1 MDKVHAWHEN
11 PSKINSVIDLTF
23 SESDDELQPTR
34 PQQQHRPVQRRRAPR
49 ILDSD
54 DDSDEDNRSGRNGSV
69 ESARLHPTSAGQTSA
84 EEDARGVKA
93 GKAAA
98 NQAQPREMSD
108 NTEGE
113 DLGEPD
119 TEEHDEDELEQ
130 SKDSFVVPS
139 EEMQHE
145 RSRNSSVVLDDKD
158 DKKDGGHSSSSS
170 DYQTPVSEPRRTTGS
185 SFAKSAPKPP
195 VPAPA
200 PDVAGMSELEQLR
213 RYGFVIH
220 ETAPA
225 RPPKASS
232 SARSSSSSSSS
243 ASQAKR
249 IPPAPFAP
257 YKPPFRPIDN
267 QPSTSSAGLTPSFS
281 AKPVPSAFASSAKAF
296 GVSPRAAPP
305 APRAISVKERAME
318 AMKVEQKRLG
328 VAIEV
333 PKNAPFAGS
342 SASALRGLAAN
353 DEDRE
358 LAKVLKDMDL
368 RDDLVPKDQE
378 AALKELV
385 SSSLDMSNVDTSEAL
400 PAGLKCQLLPHQIL
414 GLHWLKD
421 REKGKKRGGIL
432 GDDMGLGKTVQMIAL
447 MLANPSDRKT
457 VKSKT
462 TLIVCPVALMQQWK
476 DEIQNKTDGSLRVL
490 IHHGSGRAQDGR
502 KLQKYD
508 VVITS
513 YNTAAS
519 EWIDPKPKRAKKDRG
534 GHAEEESDLDELG
547 ALASKLEN
555 GKGKIATAGAKG
567 ALFDEEYSFY
577 RVILDEA
584 HQIKGRTTKMHK
596 ACCDLS
602 SRYRWCLTGTPVQN
616 GVNDLFALFEF
627 LGKIVNPLH
636 QFSEFKAKIADPL
649 KNKRTEV
656 ALARLAV
663 VLKAI
668 MLRRTKTM
676 VVDGKPLLVLPA
688 REIIEV
694 KGPFLDAEEEA
705 FYRAVEEKMTLSMNA
720 FLKAG
725 TAMQN
730 YTQVLIK
737 LLRMRQACNHPALV
751 TGHTSSDD
759 REALEP
765 SPEPVGSSSTASASV
780 SKDDLSSLLGSL
792 SLSAPIATACALC
805 QKPTPSIENSYC
817 DACAAEMSKYKRLT
831 FSTKIQRTIK
841 ILEDIRSESRA
852 HVPTSPDSMDSELG
866 IFMKTVK
873 PKKTIIFSQFT
884 SMFDILEPF
893 LKQGGFKYVR
903 FDGKLNP
910 KQRDAALNQIRND
923 PRTTIIL
930 VSIKCGAVGLNL
942 TVCSR
947 VILLDLW
954 WNPAIEQQAFDRAHR
969 FGQTDDV
976 KIYKLTI
983 DGTVEDRILTLQ
995 TQKAELAKAAL
1006 EGSGDFS
1013 KANKLSMKDMMYLFR
1028 ADTADETKGQ
1038 SKGRGAK
1045 GGREDNLGLE

>member
-1 MDKVHAWHEN
+1 MDKVHAWREN
-11 PSKINSVIDLTF
+11 TSKGNSVIDLTL
-23 SESDDELQPTR
+23 SDSDDERQSTR
-34 PQQQHRPVQRRRAPR
+34 PQQQHRPVQRRRAPK

-54 DDSDEDNRSGRNGSV
+54 DDSDTDSRNGSTGSGA
-69 ESARLHPTSAGQTSA
+69 SARLHSASA
-84 EEDARGVKA
+84 AQRSADEHARDVDA

-98 NQAQPREMSD
+98 NHAHPREMRSAMPGSD
-108 NTEGE
+108 DDEESE
-113 DLGEPD
+113 DLGEPE
-119 TEEHDEDELEQ
+119 TEEDDEDELEQ
-130 SKDSFVVPS
+130 SKDSFVVPD
-139 EEMQHE
+139 EELQEE
-145 RSRNSSVVLDDKD
+145 RPRNSSVVPDGKD
-158 DKKDGGHSSSSS
+158 DKEDDGHSGSGT
-170 DYQTPVSEPRRTTGS
+170 DYQAPEPEPRRSTGS

-195 VPAPA
+195 VSAPAPA
-200 PDVAGMSELEQLR
+200 VAGMSELEQLR
-213 RYGFVIH
+213 KYGFVIH

-225 RPPKASS
+225 RPPKVSS
-232 SARSSSSSSSS
+232 SARSSTSSSSS
-243 ASQAKR
+243 ASHPKR
-249 IPPAPFAP
+249 IPPPPFAP

-267 QPSTSSAGLTPSFS
+267 QPTTSSAGLQSSFFQP
-281 AKPVPSAFASSAKAF
+281 APSAFASSAKAF
-296 GVSPRAAPP
+296 GVGHGAAPL
-305 APRAISVKERAME
+305 APRALSVKERAME
-318 AMKVEQKRLG
+318 AMKLEQKRLG
-328 VAIEV
+328 VAIDV

-342 SASALRGLAAN
+342 SVSRGLAAN
-353 DEDRE
+353 DEDRQ
-358 LAKVLKDMDL
+358 LAKVMKDMDL
-368 RDDLVPKDQE
+368 RDDLAPKDQE

-490 IHHGSGRAQDGR
+490 IHHGSGRADDGR

-519 EWIDPKPKRAKKDRG
+519 EWIDPKPKRAKKGKG
-534 GHAEEESDLDELG
+534 GDAEEESDLDELG
-547 ALASKLEN
+547 ALASKLKN
-555 GKGKIATAGAKG
+555 DKGKAAKNDVKG
-567 ALFDEEYSFY
+567 ALFDDEYSFY

-627 LGKIVNPLH
+627 LGRIVNPLH

-649 KNKRTEV
+649 KNKRTKV

-705 FYRAVEEKMTLSMNA
+705 FYKAVEEKMALSMNA

-765 SPEPVGSSSTASASV
+765 TPEPVGSSSITAASS
-780 SKDDLSSLLGSL
+780 SKDDLSALLGSM
-792 SLSAPIATACALC
+792 SLSTPIATSCALC
-805 QKPTPSIENSYC
+805 QKPTPSIDESYC
-817 DACAAEMSKYKRLT
+817 AACAAEMSKYKRLT
-831 FSTKIQRTIK
+831 FSTKIRRTIK

-852 HVPTSPDSMDSELG
+852 HVPAPPDSVDAEVG
-866 IFMKTVK
+866 IFKKPVK
-873 PKKTIIFSQFT
+873 LKKTIIFSQFT

-910 KQRDAALNQIRND
+910 KQRDAALDQIRND
-923 PRTTIIL
+923 PRTTVIL

-983 DGTVEDRILTLQ
+983 DSTVEDRILTLQ
-995 TQKAELAKAAL
+995 EQKAELAKAAL

-1013 KANKLSMKDMMYLFR
+1013 KANKLSMKDIMYLFR
-1028 ADTADETKGQ
+1028 ADTADETKG
-1038 SKGRGAK
+1038 KGKA
-1045 GGREDNLGLE
+1045 RE